1 MSENLDNRISSEQ
14 AKDAIYKAHS
24 IQSSAS
30 NIDNAVSLQ
39 EKILRYDINRGSV
52 TILGKV
58 VTLGVGMY
66 YLKDLSGVEKS
77 YNVITPETYT
87 VEHNN
92 SLVFNKINNNF
103 IVTSNSN
110 VSAENDITLL
120 NYDNVA
126 GMGGGI
132 WYKHILKNTIDSFK
146 NSFKVGLFCVSRAS
160 VSISTN
166 KITIGTGNLYILYSN
181 NTMKGIGHSEKEYTL
196 ASGSILVYSFSSNS
210 ISVKTMAESSTDDS
224 VLFWYDG
231 AKGVQAGLLMPQY
244 LNKSIEDLKN
254 TQENA
259 TVTKNLLNA
268 NVKAVCHRGYSSTA
282 PENTLPAY
290 KLAKDKGFSYVEAD
304 IGWTSDNVPVMIHD
318 TTVNRTSNGT
328 GNVESFALADI
339 KLLDFGSWKNSNYA
353 GTRIPTFRE
362 FMLYC
367 KQLNLHPYVEPK
379 AGLSAERANILVD
392 IVKKTGMIDNI
403 TWISFD
409 SASLSLILARVPK
422 ARVGYLTS
430 VLSSIAIAQAV
441 ALSNDTNDVFISPA
455 ASSITLSLAE
465 EALTADIPIEC
476 WTVDTPSAVL
486 PLVNLGVTGITTNS
500 LNIQLILNS

>member
-1 MSENLDNRISSEQ
+1 MDYLNNETITAPQ
-14 AKDAIYKAHS
+14 ANAAIMKAHS

-87 VEHNN
+87 IEHNN

-132 WYKHILKNTIDSFK
+132 WYKHILKNTI

-353 GTRIPTFRE
+353 DTRIPTFRE